1 MLRFSFYRSSLLII
15 LSLAVL
21 WSVPAP
27 KAGPSLGTLIPP
39 TFEVNAM
46 EVSTKG
52 DVATGSFYALD
63 PTIIPWDLTN
73 PIYKYVGVTLIASNI
88 NNSALA
94 STTGINITSAAN
106 TLAPYLVVLIIEGVQ
121 RNALAIVSD
130 IQTLFGMAPG
140 SFEAITSS
148 PFTLPVSVFASNF
161 TSYSSFVS
169 KFVALTSAKSAMIGH
184 YGASL
189 LLQSASS
196 VVFNSLESI
205 TYPVSPAFSLSG
217 IGSAVLGIASIGA
230 AIAPVFALNS
240 TGVIVIHKKALSFS
254 LPQDHTLSFGSLVG
268 QTNGIRSTTNETY
281 AASLPGGA
289 QVKSFR
295 PSNMFVQSSGGT
307 TLVVGVFPW
316 VGTTQRLVPDVSVT
330 FHYPAFDSP
339 VLDASWTTTPSTPNV
354 GQPFTLTLKLN
365 NTGPL
370 GATNLHLSLGFSG
383 LVLLS
388 QPNVEGIQYVINT
401 LPSLAA
407 NSTSFLFQSY
417 RPDESFTLS
426 ADFLDSSSYVYNWQT
441 QFSIAPNVKT
451 NGPLTVSKAVSPV
464 NPGYGEIGNVS
475 VTIRNPS
482 GSTYYNVE
490 DLNPD
495 AQAFLYP
502 QGFGNTQEPG
512 PCLSG
517 FYSPF
522 NGNTTH
528 FSFGLTNVD
537 GCAPVVLTHVFT
549 QLNGGLM
556 QSAATPNQIIGGGE
570 SWSPVIPYNIPGGP
584 APLRSNLTM
593 TLTFINFPNV
603 TETSVYLFPGSL
615 PPQPENP
622 RSSYIGLYCLP
633 CALPR
638 GGATLISGALLN
650 ATGKPITPPST
661 ISLSY
666 EFLNGTNRPLTTVS
680 TNATGGFSYNW
691 LNVPQLPN
699 GRYLLVANF
708 TGSVKYN
715 AEGMFLPVAFVTPT
729 TISPGGTLTLS
740 YPYVFNVT
748 GTLFIT
754 PERIA
759 YSSATD
765 ATGTNR
771 PLEGEYATMSRPVP
785 ITVGA
790 PTIVPIA
797 DISMN
802 VSRISFLYVAQNQS
816 LVQVNLRV
824 TNTGPQTADNV
835 VVSSMIPQT
844 SGSCFGIFPGPSPCV
859 LPVIST
865 GPFITEAAD
874 HKTVT
879 FSPGTIAPGTS
890 YSSWYIVKANSTN
903 LFETASNVTAQAGSN
918 TFQFYYTGPL
928 LGVYPSPSSTPF
940 AFYPAGQLKGYATV
954 DPAFIANKTSTTV
967 SLHLYNAGNVTYTN
981 INATAVNYPGSQ
993 LSLGVASKLVPDMAP
1008 RTSQTVN
1015 FTGTA
1020 SAAGIYFSGGVSTY
1034 SLPLTWSYNQSRT
1047 AGFND
1052 YLYQNV
1058 LIYDPAIPGF
1068 NPSLRVDIATPTP
1081 LVTAGSTALA
1091 IVTVTN
1097 TGSSPVSNFEYQLT
1111 SYTPLNNP
1119 SAPSPSPA
1127 LTSYGS
1133 YFNGWFYSLGPGQKV
1148 NFRIGIQTT
1157 AGGLYPVFAAPNPT
1171 IFYNYRTPTGS
1182 LLPEGQAQ
1190 ISASSA
1196 GLITATDA
1204 AAPTV
1209 SAPWSSPFAPTS
1221 SDLVHIW
1228 SQVYDG
1234 SGVSSV
1240 NMEYSTDK
1248 LSWASVPMTPVY
1260 ASYLKGQSQFAY
1272 IATGQSALTPQ
1283 PFFGDIYAATLPAEG
1298 PGAAVFYRI
1307 RATDGLGNTGLY
1319 DNNGNDYVYFIQGG
1333 NSWLFP
1339 NQSPGTN
1346 VLLDGTQNVPEIK
1359 TTITMNVSTPIAVQ
1373 VIQLSSNPG
1382 GNPPSGL
1389 STLGVY
1395 TQVNANVSIILSAR
1409 IRFYYTPNQIQGLNV
1424 STITPYYWNGA
1435 GWVALDN
1442 VARNPSQNYVEG
1454 MVNHFSLFGVFAS
1467 APTKSTTQ
1475 PASIPWVTL
1484 GAIVAV
1490 AAVVIIGGILVGKR
1504 RRHGTPSLVPTQ
1516 PYTPPPATGT
1526 PTSP

>member
-1 MLRFSFYRSSLLII
+1 MYRSSLLII
-15 LSLAVL
+15 LSLAAL
-21 WSVPAP
+21 WSVPTP
-27 KAGPSLGTLIPP
+27 RAGPSLGTLIPP
-39 TFEVNAM
+39 SFEVNAM
-46 EVSTKG
+46 AVSTHG

-73 PIYKYVGVTLIASNI
+73 PIYKYVGVTLIATNL
-88 NNSALA
+88 NNTAL
-94 STTGINITSAAN
+94 SGITGINITSAAN
-106 TLAPYLVVLIIEGVQ
+106 TLAPYHVVLIIEGVQ
-121 RNALAIVSD
+121 RNAPAIVSD

-169 KFVALTSAKSAMIGH
+169 KFVGLTSSKSAMIGH

-189 LLQSASS
+189 LLQSASG

-217 IGSAVLGIASIGA
+217 IGSAVFGFTSIAA
-230 AIAPVFALNS
+230 AIAPVFGLNS
-240 TGVIVIHKKALSFS
+240 TGVVVIHKKALSFS

-281 AASLPGGA
+281 AASFPGGA
-289 QVKSFR
+289 QVKSFS
-295 PSNMFVQSSGGT
+295 PSNMFVQSSAGT
-307 TLVVGVFPW
+307 ILVIGVFPW
-316 VGTTQRLVPDVSVT
+316 VGTAQRLVPDVSVT

-339 VLDASWTTTPSTPNV
+339 VLDASWTTMPSTPNV

-370 GATNLHLSLGFSG
+370 AATNLHLFLGFSG
-383 LVLLS
+383 VVLSS
-388 QPNVEGIQYVINT
+388 QPSVNGIQYIINT

-407 NSTSFLFQSY
+407 NSTSFFFQSY
-417 RPDESFTLS
+417 RPDESFTLT
-426 ADFLDSSSYVYNWQT
+426 ADFLDTSSFVYNWQT
-441 QFSIAPNVKT
+441 QFTLAPNVKT
-451 NGPLTVSKAVSPV
+451 NGPLTVSKAVSPA
-464 NPGYGEIGNVS
+464 NPSYGQIGNVS

-482 GSTYYNVE
+482 GSNYYNVE

-584 APLRSNLTM
+584 VPLGSSLTM

-603 TETSVYLFPGSL
+603 TETSVYLLPGNL

-622 RSSYIGLYCLP
+622 RASYIGLYCLP
-633 CALPR
+633 CAIPR

-650 ATGKPITPPST
+650 ATGKPITPPPT

-666 EFLNGTNRPLTTVS
+666 QFLNGTNRPLTTVT

-691 LNVPQLPN
+691 SSVPQLPN
-699 GRYLLVANF
+699 GRYLLVANS
-708 TGSVKYN
+708 TGSVRYN
-715 AEGMFLPVAFVTPT
+715 AEGVFLPVAFVTPT

-765 ATGTNR
+765 ATGTNHL
-771 PLEGEYATMSRPVP
+771 LEGEYATTSRPVP

-790 PTIVPIA
+790 PTIAPIA

-802 VSRISFLYVAQNQS
+802 VSKVSFLYVAQNQS

-824 TNTGPQTADNV
+824 TNTGPQTATNV
-835 VVSSMIPQT
+835 VVSSLIPQT
-844 SGSCFGIFPGPSPCV
+844 SGACYGIFPSPSPCL
-859 LPVIST
+859 LPLISA

-879 FSPGTIAPGTS
+879 FSPGTIPSGTS

-928 LGVYPSPSSTPF
+928 LGVYPSPSTTPF

-981 INATAVNYPGSQ
+981 INATAANYPGSQ

-1034 SLPLTWSYNQSRT
+1034 SLRLTWSYNQSRT

-1058 LIYDPAIPGF
+1058 LIYDPTIPGF
-1068 NPSLRVDIATPTP
+1068 NPSLRVDITTPTP
-1081 LVTAGSTALA
+1081 LVTAGATALA

-1111 SYTPLNNP
+1111 SYVPMYNP
-1119 SAPSPSPA
+1119 TGPSPA
-1127 LTSYGS
+1127 PTSYGS
-1133 YFNGWFYSLGPGQKV
+1133 YFNGWFYSIGSGQKI
-1148 NFRIGIQTT
+1148 NFRIEIQTT
-1157 AGGLYPVFAAPNPT
+1157 AGGSYPVFASAAPT
-1171 IFYNYRTPTGS
+1171 IFFDYKTPAGS
-1182 LLPEGQAQ
+1182 PYPIQQAD
-1190 ISASSA
+1190 ISPSGAA
-1196 GLITATDA
+1196 LITATDTM
-1204 AAPTV
+1204 PPSGST
-1209 SAPWSSPFAPTS
+1209 PWSSPFAPTS
-1221 SDLVHIW
+1221 SDQVHIW
-1228 SQVYDG
+1228 DQVYDG

-1240 NMEYSTDK
+1240 NLEYSTDK
-1248 LSWASVPMTPVY
+1248 LSWASAPMTPVY
-1260 ASYLKGQSQFAY
+1260 ASYVRGQSMLAY
-1272 IATGQSALTPQ
+1272 AGNEQSVLTQQ
-1283 PFFGDIYAATLPAEG
+1283 PFFGDIFTTTLPAEG

-1307 RATDGLGNTGLY
+1307 RSTDGLGNSGLN

-1346 VLLDGTQNVPEIK
+1346 VLLNGTQYVPGIK

-1382 GNPPSGL
+1382 GNPPLGL
-1389 STLGVY
+1389 SALGIY
-1395 TQVNANVSIILSAR
+1395 TQVNANVSIILNAR
-1409 IRFYYTPNQIQGLNV
+1409 VRFYYTPDQIQGLDVN
-1424 STITPYYWNGA
+1424 TITPYYWNGA
-1435 GWVALDN
+1435 SWVPLDN
-1442 VARNPSQNYVEG
+1442 VARNPSQSYVEG
-1454 MVNHFSLFGVFAS
+1454 TVNHFSLFGIFAS
-1467 APTKSTTQ
+1467 ASTSTTQ
-1475 PASIPWVTL
+1475 PASIPWTIV

-1490 AAVVIIGGILVGKR
+1490 AAIVIIGGILVGKR
-1504 RRHGTPSLVPTQ
+1504 RRRGTPSLAPTQ

-1526 PTSP
+1526 STSP